1 MNFWRIP
8 HWWDKEFWDANPVR
22 VPEVRLW
29 PAFRLPDKSWWVIT
43 EGSAPCFREEQL
55 REGRVLSPR
64 LSKKM
69 RESPAED
76 ISAQEAGVWPR
87 SLAARQ
93 ENRVQRAGVTWNNPT
108 WNDKKDMQGK
118 CPVWAGPLVWSVTIG
133 VKYMKH
139 ERIPRTSPKMLRK
152 KTQWNT

>member
-8 HWWDKEFWDANPVR
+8 HLWDKEFWGVNTVR

-29 PAFRLPDKSWWVIT
+29 PAFRLQDKSWLVIT

-55 REGRVLSPR
+55 RKGRVLSPR

-69 RESPAED
+69 RGSPAED

-87 SLAARQ
+87 SLAVRQ
-93 ENRVQRAGVTWNNPT
+93 ENRVQRAGATWNNPT
-108 WNDKKDMQGK
+108 WNDKDVQGK
-118 CPVWAGPLVWSVTIG
+118 HHIWAGPLVWPVTIR
-133 VKYMKH
+133 VKCMKH
-139 ERIPRTSPKMLRK
+139 ERIPWTSPKMLRK

>member
-118 CPVWAGPLVWSVTIG
+118 CPIWAGPLVWPVTIG